1 MSIEKR
7 EGKTETQNPVRSS
20 VWFGNPNFIDSKI
33 SGPTLSEKRADGPSG
48 HCARNISD
56 GPTKHTKTNP
66 QRPGECAWSP
76 KPTGGNRVNRGSIP
90 SPLPPWPPVQNSS
103 VACLR
108 RTIKLSDRSSDMS
121 KPETPRQNPK

>member
-7 EGKTETQNPVRSS
+7 EGKTETQNPVVSS
-20 VWFGNPNFIDSKI
+20 AWFGNPNFIDSRI

-56 GPTKHTKTNP
+56 VPTKHTKTNP

-76 KPTGGNRVNRGSIP
+76 KPTGGNRVNKQRIDSI
-90 SPLPPWPPVQNSS
+90 S
-103 VACLR
+103 VASCSKSLA
-108 RTIKLSDRSSDMS
+108 SPAYAERSSS
-121 KPETPRQNPK
+121 PTAEP